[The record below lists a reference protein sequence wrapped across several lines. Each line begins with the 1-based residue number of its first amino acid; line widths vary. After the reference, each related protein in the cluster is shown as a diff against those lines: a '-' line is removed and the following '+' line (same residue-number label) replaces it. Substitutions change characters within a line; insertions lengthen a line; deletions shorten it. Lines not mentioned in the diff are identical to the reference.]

1 MKKFVFT
8 LCKHENTIFHPTL
21 AHPEKSLLDSE
32 VPCICMSNNCS
43 LILHYNL
50 TDKKNGCARFER
62 IKQAQGED
70 KIADEDCTLEE
81 MKKGK

>member
-1 MKKFVFT
+1 MKKFC
-8 LCKHENTIFHPTL
+8 LYLIENTIFHPTL
-21 AHPEKSLLDSE
+21 AYPGKSLLDSE
-32 VPCICMSNNCS
+32 VPCISMSNNCS
-43 LILHYNL
+43 LILHYNI

-62 IKQAQGED
+62 IKQAQEEEY